1 MTYPAETIKEFHFR
15 STIQNNFD
23 QGFFVTISGSGSEVK
38 SPDAHV
44 LELYFGNEVLDG
56 LLDRA
61 DQSPEASGVDANLPT
76 FWCSHLACLSW
87 AQWTRPLYSWPSV
100 AARPFL

>member
-1 MTYPAETIKEFHFR
+1 MTYPAETIKELHFR

-23 QGFFVTISGSGSEVK
+23 QGFLVTKGSGSEVK
-38 SPDAHV
+38 SPDTHV
-44 LELYFGNEVLDG
+44 LELYFWNEVLDR

-61 DQSPEASGVDANLPT
+61 DQSPDARGVDANLPPT
-76 FWCSHLACLSW
+76 GCSHLACLSW